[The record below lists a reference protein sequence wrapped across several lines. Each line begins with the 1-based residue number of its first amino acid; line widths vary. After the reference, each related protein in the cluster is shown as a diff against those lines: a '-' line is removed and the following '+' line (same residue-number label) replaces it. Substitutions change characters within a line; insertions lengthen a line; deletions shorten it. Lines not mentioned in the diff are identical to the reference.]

1 MFSDWLMF
9 LLKGITAALIVT
21 IAAGVLVAMIA
32 SMRRQGGVKE
42 DDEGHVAF
50 KDLREDADSLR
61 SDVQRAL
68 HDNTDEFRGELS
80 KDKKK
85 KGKASN
91 EKASETADASSA
103 KPKSADAREGLA
115 QDSAP
120 RLSKKEI
127 KARLKPI
134 RDKALEEERDGEAAA
149 RRDAIARMRAEG
161 RFCPRNLYVIDY
173 DGDMK
178 GSENLAF
185 AEEINA
191 VLEYGTRDDELIV
204 NLRSPGGMVSAYGYA
219 SSQLSR
225 VRSRGI
231 RLTVCV
237 DEVAA
242 SGGYL
247 MAAVADKIVAAPF
260 AYIGS
265 IGVVAEFPNF
275 NRLLESKGVQYEQVT
290 AGKYKRTLSM
300 LGKSTYEGREK
311 VKGELESVH
320 RRFKEVVS
328 RYRPKVDIESIATG
342 EWWLGT
348 DALERGLVD
357 EIGTSD
363 DYIRSRLDATSGSA
377 LKILWRKD
385 EKKPI
390 LKKALGLLSARTW
403 VRAVG
408 DELEEKSARHDGSAI
423 R

>member
-1 MFSDWLMF
+1 MLGDWLMF
-9 LLKGITAALIVT
+9 LAKGVTVAVIITAC
-21 IAAGVLVAMIA
+21 AGVLITLAAAARKAA
-32 SMRRQGGVKE
+32 STKDE
-42 DDEGHVAF
+42 EGHVEF

-61 SDVQRAL
+61 SRVEKAL
-68 HDNTDEFRGELS
+68 HDNSDEYREEP
-80 KDKKK
+80 K
-85 KGKASN
+85 KGRKQKKSAP
-91 EKASETADASSA
+91 AADAHAQDAPAKAGDEAKEAAPSSSEPSSKELKERA
-103 KPKSADAREGLA
+103 KP
-115 QDSAP
+115 
-120 RLSKKEI
+120 
-127 KARLKPI
+127 LK
-134 RDKALEEERDGEAAA
+134 DKALDDERDAEAAS
-149 RRDAIARMRAEG
+149 RREAIARMRKEG
-161 RFCPRNLYVIDY
+161 QFCPRNLYVIDY
-173 DGDMK
+173 DGDVR
-178 GSENLAF
+178 GSSNSEF
-185 AEEINA
+185 AEEVSA
-191 VLEYGTRDDELIV
+191 VLEYGTKDDELIV

-225 VRSRGI
+225 VRARGI
-231 RLTVCV
+231 KLTVCV

-260 AYIGS
+260 SYIGS

-275 NRLLESKGVQYEQVT
+275 NRLLEKQGVQYEQVT

-311 VKGELESVH
+311 VKGELEAVH
-320 RRFKEVVS
+320 RRFKEVVA
-328 RYRPKVDIESIATG
+328 RYRPKVDIDAIATG

-348 DALERGLVD
+348 DAKERGLVD

-403 VRAVG
+403 VKAMG
-408 DELEEKSARHDGSAI
+408 DELEEKAARHDGGAI

>member
-1 MFSDWLMF
+1 MLGEWLMF
-9 LLKGITAALIVT
+9 LAKCATVAVIVT
-21 IAAGVLVAMIA
+21 ACAGVLVTLAA
-32 SMRRQGGVKE
+32 AARRIGSSKDE
-42 DDEGHVAF
+42 EGHVEF
-50 KDLREDADSLR
+50 KPLREDADTLR
-61 SDVQRAL
+61 SRVEKAL
-68 HDNTDEFRGELS
+68 HDSSDEYREEPRKGRKKQAGAASGANAAQSGNPGKELS
-80 KDKKK
+80 A
-85 KGKASN
+85 KAIK
-91 EKASETADASSA
+91 ERA
-103 KPKSADAREGLA
+103 KP
-115 QDSAP
+115 
-120 RLSKKEI
+120 
-127 KARLKPI
+127 LK
-134 RDKALEEERDGEAAA
+134 DKALDNERDAEAAS
-149 RRDAIARMRAEG
+149 RRGAISRMRAEG

-173 DGDMK
+173 DGDLK
-178 GSENLAF
+178 GSSNSEF
-185 AEEINA
+185 AEEISA
-191 VLEYGTRDDELIV
+191 VLEYGTKDDELIV

-225 VRSRGI
+225 IRARGI
-231 RLTVCV
+231 KLTVCV

-260 AYIGS
+260 SCIGS

-275 NRLLESKGVQYEQVT
+275 NRLLEKQGVEYEQVT

-300 LGKSTYEGREK
+300 LGKSTYEGRQK
-311 VKGELESVH
+311 VKGELEAVH
-320 RRFKEVVS
+320 RRFKEVVA
-328 RYRPKVDIESIATG
+328 RYRPGVDIDAIATG

-363 DYIRSRLDATSGSA
+363 DYIRARLDATSGSA

-403 VRAVG
+403 VRALG
-408 DELEEKSARHDGSAI
+408 DELEEKAARHDGGAI

>member
-1 MFSDWLMF
+1 MLGDWLMF
-9 LLKGITAALIVT
+9 LAKGVTAAVIITAC
-21 IAAGVLVAMIA
+21 AGVLITLAAAARKVA
-32 SMRRQGGVKE
+32 STKDE
-42 DDEGHVAF
+42 EGHVEF

-61 SDVQRAL
+61 SRVEKAL
-68 HDNTDEFRGELS
+68 HDNSDEYREEP
-80 KDKKK
+80 K
-85 KGKASN
+85 KGRKQKKSAP
-91 EKASETADASSA
+91 AADAPAQYAPAKAGDEAKEAAASSSEPSSKELKECA
-103 KPKSADAREGLA
+103 KP
-115 QDSAP
+115 
-120 RLSKKEI
+120 
-127 KARLKPI
+127 LK
-134 RDKALEEERDGEAAA
+134 DKALDNERDAEAAS
-149 RRDAIARMRAEG
+149 RREAIARMRKEG
-161 RFCPRNLYVIDY
+161 QFCPRNLYVIDY
-173 DGDMK
+173 DGDVK
-178 GSENLAF
+178 GSSNSEF
-185 AEEINA
+185 AEEVSA
-191 VLEYGTRDDELIV
+191 VLEYGTKDDELIV

-225 VRSRGI
+225 IRARGI
-231 RLTVCV
+231 KLTVCV

-247 MAAVADKIVAAPF
+247 MAAVADKIIAAPF
-260 AYIGS
+260 SYIGS

-275 NRLLESKGVQYEQVT
+275 NRLLEKQGVQYEQVT

-311 VKGELESVH
+311 VKGELEAVH
-320 RRFKEVVS
+320 RRFKEVVA
-328 RYRPKVDIESIATG
+328 RYRPKVDIDAIATG

-348 DALERGLVD
+348 DAKERGLVD

-403 VRAVG
+403 VKALG
-408 DELEEKSARHDGSAI
+408 DELEEKAARHDGGAI

>member
-1 MFSDWLMF
+1 MLGDWLMF
-9 LLKGITAALIVT
+9 LAKGVTVAVIITAC
-21 IAAGVLVAMIA
+21 AGVLITLAAAARKVA
-32 SMRRQGGVKE
+32 STKDE
-42 DDEGHVAF
+42 EGHVEF

-61 SDVQRAL
+61 SRVEKAL
-68 HDNTDEFRGELS
+68 HDNSDEFREEP
-80 KDKKK
+80 K
-85 KGKASN
+85 KGRKKTRA
-91 EKASETADASSA
+91 AAADAPAKDADGAKAGADAKEAAPSEDPEKKPSA
-103 KPKSADAREGLA
+103 KELKER
-115 QDSAP
+115 
-120 RLSKKEI
+120 SKP
-127 KARLKPI
+127 LK
-134 RDKALEEERDGEAAA
+134 DKALDEERDAEAAS
-149 RRDAIARMRAEG
+149 RRGEIAKMRKEG
-161 RFCPRNLYVIDY
+161 QFCPRNLYVIDY
-173 DGDMK
+173 DGDVK
-178 GSENLAF
+178 GSSNFEF
-185 AEEINA
+185 AEEISA
-191 VLEYGTRDDELIV
+191 VLEYGTKDDELIV

-225 VRSRGI
+225 IRARGI
-231 RLTVCV
+231 KLTVCV

-260 AYIGS
+260 SYIGS

-275 NRLLESKGVQYEQVT
+275 NRLLEKQGVQYEQVT

-311 VKGELESVH
+311 VKGELEAVH
-320 RRFKEVVS
+320 RRFKEVVA
-328 RYRPKVDIESIATG
+328 RYRPKVDIDAIATG

-348 DALERGLVD
+348 DAQERGLVD

-403 VRAVG
+403 VRALG
-408 DELEEKSARHDGSAI
+408 DELEEKAARHDGGAI